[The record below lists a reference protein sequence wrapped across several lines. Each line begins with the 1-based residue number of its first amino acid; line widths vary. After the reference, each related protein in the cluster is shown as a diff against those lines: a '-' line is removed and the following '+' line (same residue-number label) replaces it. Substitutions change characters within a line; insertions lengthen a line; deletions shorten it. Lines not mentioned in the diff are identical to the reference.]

1 MSCKKGLVALT
12 LLAAMSVGSA
22 VAQEEKVLHV
32 YNWSDYIAE
41 DTVASFEKETGIKV
55 VYDVFDSNEVL
66 EAKLLAGNTGFDVVV
81 PSSDLLAR
89 QIQAGVFAP
98 LDKSKL
104 PNLKNMDPDIMKLL
118 QDKDPDNAHSIPYLG
133 GTTGI
138 GFNPKKVAE
147 VMGPDFKMES
157 WDAVLKPENLSKL
170 SKCGVSFLNAPT
182 EIFSTVL
189 HYIGKDPNSTNAA
202 DYKEAGKLLA
212 TLRPHITYFHSSQYI
227 NDLANGDI
235 CVAIGWSGDVM
246 QAKARATEAKN
257 GVEVD
262 YVIPKE
268 GALIFYDML
277 AVPRDAKHPENAMAF
292 INYLMKPDVI
302 AKVSNFVSYASGNKA
317 SLPLVDANIRNNP
330 NIYPTDE
337 MKPKM
342 FTLKVLPQKV
352 NREITREWTKVK
364 TGK

>member
-1 MSCKKGLVALT
+1 MSCKKGFVALSLVA
-12 LLAAMSVGSA
+12 AMTVGSA

-66 EAKLLAGNTGFDVVV
+66 EAKLLAGTTGFDVVV
-81 PSSDLLAR
+81 PSSDFLAR
-89 QIQAGVFAP
+89 QIQAGVFAS

-104 PNLKNMDPDIMKLL
+104 PNLVNMDPDIMKLL

-147 VMGPDFKMES
+147 VMGPDFKMDS
-157 WDAVLKPENLSKL
+157 WDAVLKPENISKL

-182 EIFSTVL
+182 EIFATTL
-189 HYIGKDPNSTNAA
+189 HYMGKDPNSTSAA
-202 DYKEAGKLLA
+202 DYKEAGKMLSA
-212 TLRPHITYFHSSQYI
+212 LRPYITYFHSSQYI

-246 QAKARATEAKN
+246 QAKARAEEAKN

-277 AVPRDAKHPENAMAF
+277 AVPKDAKHPENAMAF

-302 AKVSNFVSYASGNKA
+302 AKISNYVSYASGNKA
-317 SLPLVDANIRNNP
+317 SLPLVDAAIRNNP

>member
-1 MSCKKGLVALT
+1 MCKKGIVTLSLVTALMAGG
-12 LLAAMSVGSA
+12 AA
-22 VAQEEKVLHV
+22 AQEEKVLHV

-41 DTVASFEKETGIKV
+41 DTIANFEKESGIKV

-81 PSSDLLAR
+81 PSSDFLAR
-89 QIQAGVFAP
+89 QIQAGVFMP

-104 PNLKNMDPDIMKLL
+104 PNLANMDADVMKLL
-118 QDKDPDNAHSIPYLG
+118 QDKDPDNARSIPYLG

-147 VMGPDFKMES
+147 VMGPDFKMDS

-182 EIFSTVL
+182 EIFATVL
-189 HYIGKDPNSTNAA
+189 HYTGKDSNSTNVA
-202 DYKEAGKLLA
+202 DYKEAGKLLT
-212 TLRPHITYFHSSQYI
+212 TLRPYITYFHSSQYI

-246 QAKARATEAKN
+246 QAAARAEEAKN
-257 GVEVD
+257 GVVVD

-277 AVPRDAKHPENAMAF
+277 AIPADAKHPENAHAF
-292 INYLMKPDVI
+292 INYLMEPDVI
-302 AKVSNFVSYASGNKA
+302 AKISNFVSYASGNKA
-317 SLPLVDANIRNNP
+317 SLPQVDAAIRNNP

-352 NREITREWTKVK
+352 NREVTRVWTKVK

>member
-1 MSCKKGLVALT
+1 MSCKKGFVALSLVA
-12 LLAAMSVGSA
+12 AMTVGSA

-32 YNWSDYIAE
+32 YNWRDYIAE

-66 EAKLLAGNTGFDVVV
+66 EAKLLAGTTGFDVVV
-81 PSSDLLAR
+81 PSSDFLAR

-104 PNLKNMDPDIMKLL
+104 PNLVNMDPDIMKLL

-147 VMGPDFKMES
+147 VMGPDFKMDS

-182 EIFSTVL
+182 EIFATTL
-189 HYIGKDPNSTNAA
+189 HYMGKDPNSTSAA
-202 DYKEAGKLLA
+202 DYKEAGKMLSA
-212 TLRPHITYFHSSQYI
+212 LRPYITYFHSSQYI

-246 QAKARATEAKN
+246 QAKARAEEAKN

-277 AVPRDAKHPENAMAF
+277 AVPKDAKHPENAMAF

-302 AKVSNFVSYASGNKA
+302 AKISNYVSYASGNKA
-317 SLPLVDANIRNNP
+317 SLPLVDAAIRNNP

>member
-1 MSCKKGLVALT
+1 MFKKGIVTLSLVTA
-12 LLAAMSVGSA
+12 LAAGQA
-22 VAQEEKVLHV
+22 LAAEEKVLHV

-41 DTVASFEKETGIKV
+41 DTVANFEKETGIKV

-81 PSSDLLAR
+81 PSSDFLAR
-89 QIQAGVFAP
+89 QIQAGVFQT

-104 PNLKNMDPDIMKLL
+104 PNLGNMDPDVMKLL
-118 QDKDPDNAHSIPYLG
+118 ADKDPDNAHSIPYLG

-182 EIFSTVL
+182 EIFATVL
-189 HYIGKDPNSTNAA
+189 HYQGKNPNSTDVA
-202 DYKEAGKLLA
+202 DYKAAGAVLS
-212 TLRPHITYFHSSQYI
+212 TLRPYITYFHSSQYI

-246 QAKARATEAKN
+246 QAAARAEEANN
-257 GVEVD
+257 GVKVD
-262 YVIPKE
+262 YIIPKE
-268 GALIFYDML
+268 GALVFYDML
-277 AVPRDAKHPENAMAF
+277 AIPADAKHPENAHAF

-302 AKVSNFVSYASGNKA
+302 AKVSNYVSYASGNKA
-317 SLPLVDANIRNNP
+317 SLPLVDEAIRNNP

-352 NREITREWTKVK
+352 NREVTRVWTKVK

>member
-1 MSCKKGLVALT
+1 MSCKKGFVALSLVA
-12 LLAAMSVGSA
+12 AMTVGSA

-66 EAKLLAGNTGFDVVV
+66 EAKLLAGTTGFDVVV
-81 PSSDLLAR
+81 PSSDFLAR
-89 QIQAGVFAP
+89 QIQAGVFAS

-104 PNLKNMDPDIMKLL
+104 PNLVNMDPDIMKLL

-147 VMGPDFKMES
+147 VMGPDFKMDS
-157 WDAVLKPENLSKL
+157 WDAVLKPENISKL

-182 EIFSTVL
+182 EIFATTL
-189 HYIGKDPNSTNAA
+189 HYMGKDPNSTSAA
-202 DYKEAGKLLA
+202 DYKEAGKMLSA
-212 TLRPHITYFHSSQYI
+212 LRPYITYFHSSQYI

-246 QAKARATEAKN
+246 QAKARAEEAKN

-262 YVIPKE
+262 YIIPKE

-277 AVPRDAKHPENAMAF
+277 AVPKDAKHPENAMAF

-302 AKVSNFVSYASGNKA
+302 AKISNYVSYASGNKA
-317 SLPLVDANIRNNP
+317 SLPLVDAAIRNNP

>member
-1 MSCKKGLVALT
+1 MSCKKGFVALSLVA
-12 LLAAMSVGSA
+12 AMTVGSA

-66 EAKLLAGNTGFDVVV
+66 EAKLLAGTTGFDVVV
-81 PSSDLLAR
+81 PSSDFLAR
-89 QIQAGVFAP
+89 QIQAGVFAS

-104 PNLKNMDPDIMKLL
+104 PNLVNMDPDIMKLL

-147 VMGPDFKMES
+147 VMGPDFKMDS

-182 EIFSTVL
+182 EIFATTL
-189 HYIGKDPNSTNAA
+189 HYMGKDPNSTSAA
-202 DYKEAGKLLA
+202 DYKEAGKMLSA
-212 TLRPHITYFHSSQYI
+212 LRPYITYFHSSQYI

-246 QAKARATEAKN
+246 QAKARAEEAKN

-262 YVIPKE
+262 YIIPKE
-268 GALIFYDML
+268 GALIFYDMQ
-277 AVPRDAKHPENAMAF
+277 AVPKDAKHPENAMAF

-302 AKVSNFVSYASGNKA
+302 AKISNYVSYASGNKA
-317 SLPLVDANIRNNP
+317 SLPLVDAAIRNNP

>member
-1 MSCKKGLVALT
+1 MSYIKGLVAASLATALT
-12 LLAAMSVGSA
+12 MGSA
-22 VAQEEKVLHV
+22 FAQEEKVLHV

-41 DTVASFEKETGIKV
+41 DTVANFEKETGIKV

-66 EAKLLAGNTGFDVVV
+66 EAKLLAGNTGFDIVV
-81 PSSDLLAR
+81 PSSDFLAR
-89 QIQAGVFAP
+89 QIQAGVFQT

-104 PNLKNMDPDIMKLL
+104 PNLKNMDAGIMKVLA
-118 QDKDPDNAHSIPYLG
+118 DKDPDNGHSVPYLG

-147 VMGPDFKMES
+147 VMGPDFKMDS

-170 SKCGVSFLNAPT
+170 KKCGVSFLNAPT
-182 EIFSTVL
+182 EIMATVL
-189 HYIGKDPNSTNAA
+189 HYMGKDPNSTNAA

-212 TLRPHITYFHSSQYI
+212 TLRPYITYFHSSQYI

-246 QAKARATEAKN
+246 QAAARAEEAKA
-257 GVEVD
+257 GVSVD

-268 GALIFYDML
+268 GALVFYDML
-277 AVPRDAKHPENAMAF
+277 AIPSDAKHPENAHAF
-292 INYLMKPDVI
+292 INYLMRPEVMAAI
-302 AKVSNFVSYASGNKA
+302 SNYVSYASANEA
-317 SLPLVDANIRNNP
+317 SIPLVDDALRNNP
-330 NIYPTDE
+330 NIYPPE
-337 MKPKM
+337 ELKAKL
-342 FTLKVLPQKV
+342 FALKVLPAKV
-352 NREITREWTKVK
+352 NREITREWTKVR

>member
-1 MSCKKGLVALT
+1 MSYIKGIVAAS
-12 LLAAMSVGSA
+12 LATALSMGA
-22 VAQEEKVLHV
+22 AFAQEEKVLHV

-41 DTVASFEKETGIKV
+41 DTVANFEKETGIKV

-66 EAKLLAGNTGFDVVV
+66 EAKLLAGNTGFDLVV
-81 PSSDLLAR
+81 PSSDFLAR
-89 QIQAGVFAP
+89 QIQAGVFQT

-104 PNLKNMDPDIMKLL
+104 PNLSNMDPDIMKILA
-118 QDKDPDNAHSIPYLG
+118 DKDPDNAHSIPYLG

-147 VMGPDFKMES
+147 VMGPDFKMDS

-170 SKCGVSFLNAPT
+170 KKCGVSFLNAPT
-182 EIFSTVL
+182 EIMSTVL

-202 DYKEAGKLLA
+202 DYKEAGKLLS
-212 TLRPHITYFHSSQYI
+212 TLRPYITYFHSSQYI

-246 QAKARATEAKN
+246 QAKKRADEAKN
-257 GVEVD
+257 SVTVD

-268 GALIFYDML
+268 GALVFYDML
-277 AVPRDAKHPENAMAF
+277 AIPSDAKHPENAHAF
-292 INYLMKPDVI
+292 INYLMKPEVI
-302 AKVSNFVSYASGNKA
+302 AKVSNYVSYASGNKA
-317 SLPLVDANIRNNP
+317 SVPLVDAVIRNNP
-330 NIYPTDE
+330 NIYPPAE
-337 MKPKM
+337 LKAKM
-342 FTLKVLPQKV
+342 FALKVLPAKI
-352 NREITREWTKVK
+352 NREITREWTKVQ